1 MPLNAR
7 GVLVPL
13 KVGQVTTVDGQWYR
27 IHAIS
32 RKKLV
37 MMRLSKAKARQAQ
50 SVLERSVIEIK
61 TVEPVDQT
69 PEGEVTDGP

>member
-7 GVLVPL
+7 GVMVPL

-37 MMRLSKAKARQAQ
+37 MMRLSKKAAMQAQ

-61 TVEPVDQT
+61 PVEPVIQT
-69 PEGEVTDGP
+69 PQENI